1 MDLHGLNV
9 VKKNKNIDW
18 VNVETKTNQ
27 TGERSKMISFT
38 CQNIEKQSQ
47 GYNNQQIR
55 GNLEFHSVAIPC

>member
-18 VNVETKTNQ
+18 MNVEMKTNQ
-27 TGERSKMISFT
+27 TGETSKMISFT
-38 CQNIEKQSQ
+38 CQNIENQSQ
-47 GYNNQQIR
+47 GYNNQQTR